1 MKIGEKKEQRE
12 TEEGTIKIWDEQR
25 VEEYRRRLEKVRFEE
40 QDVEKMTVEL
50 KEIIGK
56 ATTKKEII
64 VKGAKGT
71 GKKNE

>member
-1 MKIGEKKEQRE
+1 
-12 TEEGTIKIWDEQR
+12 
-25 VEEYRRRLEKVRFEE
+25 
-40 QDVEKMTVEL
+40 MTVEL